1 MTVVPAILLTL
12 VLIFL
17 NGFFVA
23 IEFSLIG
30 ARRTRMEQLAKGN
43 NKSAKF
49 GIGLMKDLP
58 LAISGAQLG
67 ITVTSL
73 GLGLVA
79 EPAFA
84 SILERMFDGAFEIP
98 SGVSHWLAFGIA
110 IFFVVFLHMVL
121 GEMVPKNF
129 ALTDPEKVVCQLAA
143 THRAFVFAFKPIIWF
158 LNQIAALLL
167 KPFGVKQVAEI
178 GVAYTS
184 QGMQNLFEQAK
195 RSGQMDQDRHDLFTS
210 VLQFHDQPVSSVM
223 VPWSQVDFVEQGQEY
238 GQMALLAAASGHSR
252 FPVVDDG
259 QVVGFLHVK
268 DLLYSEK
275 IQGMDQGKD
284 GIVRELLF
292 IPSEMYLGELLRLMR
307 EQQIHFAVVGKKSE
321 YIGIVTLEDVLE
333 SIVGDI
339 IDETDVIDRSAGSQL
354 QS

>member
-1 MTVVPAILLTL
+1 
-12 VLIFL
+12 
-17 NGFFVA
+17 
-23 IEFSLIG
+23 
-30 ARRTRMEQLAKGN
+30 MEQLAKGN

-49 GIGLMKDLP
+49 GVGLMKDLP

-84 SILERMFDGAFEIP
+84 SILEGLFDGAFEIP

-129 ALTDPEKVVCQLAA
+129 ARTDPEKVVCQLAA

-158 LNQIAALLL
+158 LNQVAALLL
-167 KPFGVKQVAEI
+167 RPFGVKQVAEI
-178 GVAYTS
+178 GVAYSS

-223 VPWSQVDFVEQGQEY
+223 VPWSQVDYVEQGQEY
-238 GQMALLAAASGHSR
+238 GQMALLAAASGRSR

-275 IQGMDQGKD
+275 TEG
-284 GIVRELLF
+284 
-292 IPSEMYLGELLRLMR
+292 
-307 EQQIHFAVVGKKSE
+307 
-321 YIGIVTLEDVLE
+321 
-333 SIVGDI
+333 
-339 IDETDVIDRSAGSQL
+339 
-354 QS
+354 

>member
-1 MTVVPAILLTL
+1 MTVALAILLTL
-12 VLIFL
+12 FLIFL

-23 IEFSLIG
+23 IEFALIG
-30 ARRTRMEQLAKGN
+30 ARHTRMEQLAKEN

-84 SILERMFDGAFEIP
+84 SILEKMFDGVFEIP
-98 SGVSHWLAFGIA
+98 SAVAHWIAFGIA

-129 ALTDPEKVVCQLAA
+129 ALTDPEKIVCQLAA
-143 THRAFVFAFKPIIWF
+143 THRAFVFAFKPVIWF
-158 LNQIAALLL
+158 LNQTAALLL
-167 KPFGVKQVAEI
+167 RPFGIKQVAEI

-184 QGMQNLFEQAK
+184 QGMQDLFEQAK
-195 RSGQMDQDRHDLFTS
+195 RSGQMDQGRHDLLTS

-223 VPWSQVDFVEQGQEY
+223 VPWKQVDYVEQGQPYE
-238 GQMALLAAASGHSR
+238 QMALLAAASGHSR
-252 FPVVDDG
+252 FPVIDDG

-275 IQGMDQGKD
+275 MKSMETGKD
-284 GIVRELLF
+284 NIVRELLF
-292 IPSEMYLGELLRLMR
+292 ISSDLYLDELLRLMR
-307 EQQIHFAVVGKKSE
+307 ERQIHFAVVGKKSK

-339 IDETDVIDRSAGSQL
+339 IDETDKLDNTVGGQF
-354 QS
+354 QN

>member
-1 MTVVPAILLTL
+1 MALAILLTL

-23 IEFSLIG
+23 IEFALIG
-30 ARRTRMEQLAKGN
+30 ARHTRMEQLAKEN

-84 SILERMFDGAFEIP
+84 SILEKMFDGVFEIP
-98 SGVSHWLAFGIA
+98 SAVAHWIAFGIA

-129 ALTDPEKVVCQLAA
+129 ALTDPEKIVCQLAA
-143 THRAFVFAFKPIIWF
+143 THRAFVFAFKPVIWF
-158 LNQIAALLL
+158 LNQTAALLL
-167 KPFGVKQVAEI
+167 RPFGIKQVAEI

-184 QGMQNLFEQAK
+184 QGMQ
-195 RSGQMDQDRHDLFTS
+195 DL
-210 VLQFHDQPVSSVM
+210 
-223 VPWSQVDFVEQGQEY
+223 
-238 GQMALLAAASGHSR
+238 
-252 FPVVDDG
+252 
-259 QVVGFLHVK
+259 
-268 DLLYSEK
+268 
-275 IQGMDQGKD
+275 
-284 GIVRELLF
+284 
-292 IPSEMYLGELLRLMR
+292 
-307 EQQIHFAVVGKKSE
+307 
-321 YIGIVTLEDVLE
+321 
-333 SIVGDI
+333 
-339 IDETDVIDRSAGSQL
+339 
-354 QS
+354 